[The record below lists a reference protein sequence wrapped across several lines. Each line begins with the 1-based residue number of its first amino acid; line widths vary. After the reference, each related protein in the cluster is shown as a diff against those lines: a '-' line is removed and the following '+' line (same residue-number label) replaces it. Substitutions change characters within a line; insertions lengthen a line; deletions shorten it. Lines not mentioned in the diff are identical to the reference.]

1 MSDDKYYTGSEFPI
15 VSKSEMKR
23 VATLDPIAA
32 AEELD
37 RLRKEVERLNT
48 HSKNAVKDLSD
59 ACNEITT
66 LETKLS
72 QVTAQRDKAAYILER
87 AEFVI
92 ADYSPAH
99 TSRDLINN
107 YLAEIK
113 SIGGEK

>member
-1 MSDDKYYTGSEFPI
+1 MSESSGQ
-15 VSKSEMKR
+15 VR
-23 VATLDPIAA
+23 NN
-32 AEELD
+32 
-37 RLRKEVERLNT
+37 LRER
-48 HSKNAVKDLSD
+48 
-59 ACNEITT
+59 ITT

-113 SIGGEK
+113 SIGGGG